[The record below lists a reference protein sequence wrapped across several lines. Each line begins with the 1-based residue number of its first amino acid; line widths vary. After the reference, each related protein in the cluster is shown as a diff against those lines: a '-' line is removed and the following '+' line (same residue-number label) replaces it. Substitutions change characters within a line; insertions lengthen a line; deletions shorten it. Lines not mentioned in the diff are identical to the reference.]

1 MSRLHLQ
8 VRDKGEV
15 LGMVF
20 SFDMKKS
27 VGSNSIPQKN
37 FILFKNKGFKLLQDI
52 FIFYFS
58 SEIVPS
64 VHKFS
69 NVVSVCKNYSKLD
82 HGKFRFIFLLGG

>member
-27 VGSNSIPQKN
+27 VG

-58 SEIVPS
+58 SEMVPS